1 MNIQNPFIEHHRAV
15 NSGGEVFLVGAG
27 PGDPDLLTLRALRLM
42 QEADIVVYDAL
53 VSDGIMALVHRNAE
67 RIYVGKKR
75 GNHALPQESI
85 NALLINL
92 AQHGKRV
99 LRLKGGDPFI
109 FGRGGEEIEALA
121 TQGIPFQVIP
131 GISAANGVS
140 CYAGI
145 PLTHRHHAQSVLYA
159 TGHLCDGSLDL
170 DWVALTRP
178 RQTVVI
184 YMGLSALPLICNNLI
199 EHGLPS
205 AHPIAVV
212 QQGTTAD
219 HRVVSGT
226 LATIAE
232 EVTAAHLRSPS
243 LIIVGEVVRL
253 HDSLAWFSPEH
264 LCIDNLKTR
273 ARVGFS

>member
-1 MNIQNPFIEHHRAV
+1 MNIQYPFIGGSRHEG
-15 NSGGEVFLVGAG
+15 NSRGEVFLVGAG
-27 PGDPDLLTLRALRLM
+27 PGDPDLLTVRALRLM
-42 QEADIVVYDAL
+42 QEADVVVYDAL
-53 VSDGIMALVHRNAE
+53 VSKEIMALAHREAE

-85 NALLINL
+85 NVLLIDL
-92 AQHGKRV
+92 ARQGKRV

-109 FGRGGEEIEALA
+109 FGRGGEEIEMLA
-121 TQGIPFQVIP
+121 AHGISFQVIP

-184 YMGLSALPLICNNLI
+184 YMGLSALPLICEKLI
-199 EHGLPS
+199 EHGLPPS
-205 AHPIAVV
+205 HPIAVV
-212 QQGTTAD
+212 QQGTTTN
-219 HRVVSGT
+219 HRVVIGVLSN
-226 LATIAE
+226 ISE
-232 EVTAAHLRSPS
+232 RVAAAALRSPS
-243 LIIVGEVVRL
+243 LIILGEVVQL
-253 HDSLAWFSPEH
+253 HHDLAWFHHANPADTVITAS
-264 LCIDNLKTR
+264 
-273 ARVGFS
+273 